1 MREIKFRGKTLK
13 QWVKGDLSIL
23 HKDLTKG
30 IKAGTYISNKGGVPY
45 AYAVRPETV
54 GQFTGLLDKNGIEI
68 YEGDIVNGLM
78 RHGLDFECEVVFRH
92 GAFGV
97 REVCQDGCERFNAF
111 TSFFGVSWEVV
122 GNIYDGD
129 VRR

>member
-13 QWVKGDLSIL
+13 QWVRGDLSIL

-54 GQFTGLLDKNGIEI
+54 GQFTGLLDKTGEEI
-68 YEGDIVNGLM
+68 YEGDIVKGISRNGVEVLS
-78 RHGLDFECEVVFRH
+78 EVVFRD

-97 REVCQDGCERFNAF
+97 REVCHNGYERFNAF
-111 TSFFGVSWEVV
+111 TSFFGILWLVV

>member
-13 QWVKGDLSIL
+13 QWVRGDLSIL

-54 GQFTGLLDKNGIEI
+54 GQFTGLLDKTGEEI
-68 YEGDIVNGLM
+68 YEGDIVKGISRNGALALSFAHTELFLLEPLAVCKPPSPKPSP
-78 RHGLDFECEVVFRH
+78 RTP
-92 GAFGV
+92 GA
-97 REVCQDGCERFNAF
+97 
-111 TSFFGVSWEVV
+111 
-122 GNIYDGD
+122 
-129 VRR
+129 